1 MSWARIW
8 VHLVF
13 TTKNR
18 KQILRENIRQELF
31 SHIKQNATTK
41 EIYMDCIS
49 GFSDHCHC
57 LISLGKDQNISKIA
71 QLIKGESS
79 FWINKKKIFNYHFSW
94 QDDYWAMSVSES
106 GVDKVREY
114 ILNQEQHHK
123 KKTLDDEIDEIM
135 KKYRWKVSG

>member
-1 MSWARIW
+1 MSWSRIW
-8 VHLVF
+8 IHLIF

-18 KQILRENIRQELF
+18 QQILRENIRQNLF
-31 SHIKQNATTK
+31 DHIKENAAAK
-41 EIYMDCIS
+41 EIYIDSIG

-79 FWINKKKIFNYHFSW
+79 LWINRQKIFSYRFSW

-106 GVDKVREY
+106 GIDKVRSY
-114 ILNQEQHHK
+114 ILNQQQHHK
-123 KKTLDDEIDEIM
+123 KKTLNDEIDEIM
-135 KKYRWKVSG
+135 KKYGWKISG

>member
-1 MSWARIW
+1 MSWSRIW

-18 KQILRENIRQELF
+18 DQILRENIRQNLF
-31 SHIKQNATTK
+31 DHIKENAKAK
-41 EIYMDCIS
+41 EIYIDSIG

-71 QLIKGESS
+71 QLLKGESS
-79 FWINKKKIFNYHFSW
+79 LWVNKQKIFNYHFSW
-94 QDDYWAMSVSES
+94 QNDYWAMSVSES
-106 GVDKVREY
+106 GIDKVRSY

-123 KKTLDDEIDEIM
+123 KKTLNDEIDEIM
-135 KKYRWKVSG
+135 NKYRWKVSG

>member
-1 MSWARIW
+1 MSWTKIW

-18 KQILRENIRQELF
+18 DQILRENIRQNLF
-31 SHIKQNATTK
+31 DHIKENAKAK
-41 EIYMDCIS
+41 EIYIDSI
-49 GFSDHCHC
+49 GGYSDHCHC

-79 FWINKKKIFNYHFSW
+79 LWINKQKIFNYHFSW
-94 QDDYWAMSVSES
+94 QNDYWAMSVSES
-106 GVDKVREY
+106 GIDKVRSY

-123 KKTLDDEIDEIM
+123 KKTLNDEIDEIM
-135 KKYRWKVSG
+135 KKYGWKVSG